1 MRFFIENYLQHL
13 SISNEE
19 DEGLEVENLVGGGV
33 APYDLCMVGMF
44 LTYNV
49 INFQSMRNTL
59 ADVWHLLG
67 GIEITNLGGKH
78 FLFPFFHQVDLDRA
92 LNGAQRFFN

>member
-67 GIEITNLGGKH
+67 GIEITNLGG
-78 FLFPFFHQVDLDRA
+78 
-92 LNGAQRFFN
+92 

>member
-13 SISNEE
+13 SIYNEE

-67 GIEITNLGGKH
+67 GIEITNLGG
-78 FLFPFFHQVDLDRA
+78 
-92 LNGAQRFFN
+92 